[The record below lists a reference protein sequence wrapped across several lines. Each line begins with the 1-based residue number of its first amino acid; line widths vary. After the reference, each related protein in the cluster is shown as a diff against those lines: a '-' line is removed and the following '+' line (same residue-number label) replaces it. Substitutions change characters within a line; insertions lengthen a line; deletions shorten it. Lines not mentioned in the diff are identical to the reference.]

1 MKQPIWDAAPPRGAS
16 DGCARGRPT
25 PGGLLTT
32 REAVAEALRALK
44 LAATHPSVTRQVLG
58 HLGAG
63 YGRLAVTAAIEAL
76 RDEERADDPTA
87 LTR

>member
-1 MKQPIWDAAPPRGAS
+1 M
-16 DGCARGRPT
+16 
-25 PGGLLTT
+25 
-32 REAVAEALRALK
+32 AEALRALK